1 MTAFRSPLRVL
12 AEGEN
17 ELTAAPSGSILG
29 NLTGNI
35 TGGITGGA
43 TAAEI
48 NRAADVSTR
57 LVAAGAT
64 LTVTEA
70 LHDGKTILLD
80 QAAGC
85 TVTLP
90 AATGSGAKYRFLQS
104 VVPTSNSNIV
114 KVANGTDVMRGF
126 AMTLQDGGDTS
137 VFFETAST
145 SDTITLNRTTTG
157 GTQIGELIEV
167 EDILAGFFAVRV
179 FNIATGT
186 EATPFSATV

>member
-1 MTAFRSPLRVL
+1 MTSFRTPLKVL

-17 ELTAAPSGSILG
+17 ELTASPSGTIQG

-35 TGGITGGA
+35 TGGIAGGA
-43 TAAEI
+43 TQAEL

-57 LVAAGAT
+57 LVSAGAA
-64 LTVTEA
+64 LSVTEL
-70 LHDGKTILLD
+70 LHDGKTILMD
-80 QAAGC
+80 QAAGS
-85 TVTLP
+85 TITLP
-90 AATGSGAKYRFLQS
+90 ASTGSGAKYRFLQS
-104 VVPTSNSNIV
+104 VVPTSNNNIV
-114 KVANGTDVMRGF
+114 RVANGTDVMRGF
-126 AMTLQDGGDTS
+126 AMTLQDGGDTA